1 MQQIVFINDEIP
13 SGRLLINLLKEFKS
27 RKKQDK
33 VVTFL
38 TAEELEEKE
47 DETLGKMI
55 DEGRTGEYIDTDK
68 FLKKLK
74 GK

>member
-13 SGRLLINLLKEFKS
+13 SGKLLINLLKEFKS
-27 RKKQDK
+27 NKKHDK

-38 TAEELEEKE
+38 TSDELEEKE
-47 DETLGKMI
+47 DETLGKLI
-55 DEGRTGEYIDTDK
+55 DEGRTGEHIDTDK

-74 GK
+74 RK

>member
-13 SGRLLINLLKEFKS
+13 SGKLLINLLKEFKS
-27 RKKQDK
+27 HKKQDK

-38 TAEELEEKE
+38 TADELEEME
-47 DETLGKMI
+47 DETLGKMMQ
-55 DEGRTGEYIDTDK
+55 EARTGEYVDKDK

-74 GK
+74 RK

>member
-1 MQQIVFINDEIP
+1 MQQIVFINDAIP
-13 SGRLLINLLKEFKS
+13 SGKLLLNLLKEFKS
-27 RKKQDK
+27 HKKQDK

-47 DETLGKMI
+47 DETLAKLI
-55 DEGRTGEYIDTDK
+55 DEGRTSEYIDTDK

-74 GK
+74 SK

>member
-1 MQQIVFINDEIP
+1 MQQLVFINDAMP
-13 SGRLLINLLKEFKS
+13 SGRLLLNLLKEFKS
-27 RKKQDK
+27 RKKQDN

-38 TAEELEEKE
+38 TANELEEKE
-47 DETLGKMI
+47 DEILAKMI

-74 GK
+74 SK

>member
-47 DETLGKMI
+47 DEALGKMI
-55 DEGRTGEYIDTDK
+55 DEGRTGKYIDTEK